1 MWSACRTSC
10 NATFVCRKKNL
21 QYHEISAKSNYNYE
35 KPFLYLARKLVGCAF
50 NHTVSCP
57 VMPAGSLGCMHPDTM
72 HVTPFL
78 RYQRC
83 SAQDMLARMSL
94 CMCALACTEL
104 MLGIHRCSGVG
115 TEFWC
120 ALACR
125 DPNLHFVEQVA
136 LKPPEVVIDQ
146 AQQQLYE
153 QQLVDAA
160 NAPLPDEDD
169 DIAE

>member
-1 MWSACRTSC
+1 MWACVR
-10 NATFVCRKKNL
+10 
-21 QYHEISAKSNYNYE
+21 
-35 KPFLYLARKLVGCAF
+35 
-50 NHTVSCP
+50 
-57 VMPAGSLGCMHPDTM
+57 
-72 HVTPFL
+72 
-78 RYQRC
+78 
-83 SAQDMLARMSL
+83 
-94 CMCALACTEL
+94 
-104 MLGIHRCSGVG
+104 
-115 TEFWC
+115 
-120 ALACR
+120 R